1 MRLGIDFGTTRVVV
15 ALVDRG
21 NFPLVNFEAPDGL
34 AHDWFPPVA
43 AVNGDRRCYG
53 WEAIAAQDDENWT
66 VLRSL
71 KRHLR
76 SANPHTLVTVDDQQ
90 IPLRQLMAE
99 MMIALKQQLLEHSNA
114 GADSAGW
121 REKLEVMLGVPAN
134 ASSNQR
140 FLTEDAAQAAG
151 FTVLG
156 LLNEPSAAAI
166 EFTHRNSAERK
177 SRIGSGLVVYD
188 LGGGTF
194 DVSLLTLG
202 ETEHTVEA
210 SDGIASLG
218 GDDFDEILAE
228 QVLESLSASLGKGVK
243 LKTAE
248 RYRLMEEC
256 REKKESLNPNTRRIT
271 IDMERVRT
279 GWEQV
284 TVAVEDYYER
294 CRPLI
299 EQTRA
304 VVDNLLAAHSDN
316 SLDTLYVTGGAAELP
331 PVARIL
337 RERCG
342 VSRWVN
348 GPGSRPIQ
356 SQLRHLARDRPRRNH
371 PLRPDLSSRRATA
384 RARPRAPARRAHLPS
399 GAQHWPL
406 PLSRVFASRRAG
418 TAQRRDRQLGPDS
431 FPLRSPFAAAQRPG
445 FRASSSARQSR
456 SAENSRGVYLRFNGK
471 RTRQNPRRARRLHA
485 RVHHRAIALTL
496 DIHRIGCINQILTG
510 HGFSRVAQAAQNL
523 GLLRLLKNSS

>member
-34 AHDWFPPVA
+34 VHDWFPPVA

-177 SRIGSGLVVYD
+177 SRVGSGLVVYD

-210 SDGIASLG
+210 SDGIPSLG
-218 GDDFDEILAE
+218 GDDFDDILADL
-228 QVLESLSASLGKGVK
+228 VLESLGERVK
-243 LKTAE
+243 LKPAE
-248 RYRLMEEC
+248 RYRLLEEC
-256 REKKESLNPNTRRIT
+256 REKKEALNPNTRKIS
-271 IDMERVRT
+271 IDLERVR
-279 GWEQV
+279 
-284 TVAVEDYYER
+284 A
-294 CRPLI
+294 
-299 EQTRA
+299 
-304 VVDNLLAAHSDN
+304 
-316 SLDTLYVTGGAAELP
+316 
-331 PVARIL
+331 
-337 RERCG
+337 
-342 VSRWVN
+342 
-348 GPGSRPIQ
+348 
-356 SQLRHLARDRPRRNH
+356 
-371 PLRPDLSSRRATA
+371 
-384 RARPRAPARRAHLPS
+384 
-399 GAQHWPL
+399 
-406 PLSRVFASRRAG
+406 
-418 TAQRRDRQLGPDS
+418 
-431 FPLRSPFAAAQRPG
+431 
-445 FRASSSARQSR
+445 
-456 SAENSRGVYLRFNGK
+456 
-471 RTRQNPRRARRLHA
+471 
-485 RVHHRAIALTL
+485 
-496 DIHRIGCINQILTG
+496 
-510 HGFSRVAQAAQNL
+510 
-523 GLLRLLKNSS
+523 